1 MLEMLDKM
9 ELSKLELFD
18 EIRKES
24 EISTSDKTLN
34 ESLMSLL
41 KENEIYIT
49 GYDFNVYGSVKRI
62 QSIRTEGLVFG
73 RVKLDF
79 VEIENL
85 ITQLES
91 SDVENVKKA
100 SYKLK
105 MLFRKKFEE
114 LKDEDISEG
123 ITEDFDAF
131 FNKTIYYI
139 KSQKEEQKNS
149 LWNKFAWSLSDDN
162 RSKGIFLNLITYL
175 NTVDNF
181 F

>member
-1 MLEMLDKM
+1 MLEMLDKR
-9 ELSKLELFD
+9 ELSKIELFD
-18 EIRKES
+18 EIRRES

-49 GYDFNVYGSVKRI
+49 GYDFDIYDGVKRI

-73 RVKLDF
+73 RVKLNF

-85 ITQLES
+85 IAQLETT
-91 SDVENVKKA
+91 DVETVKKA

-114 LKDEDISEG
+114 LEYKNISEG

-131 FNKTIYYI
+131 FNRTIYYI
-139 KSQKEEQKNS
+139 KSQKKEQKDS
-149 LWNKFAWSLSDDN
+149 LWNKLAWSLSNDNGSDD
-162 RSKGIFLNLITYL
+162 IFLNIINY
-175 NTVDNF
+175 VKYH
-181 F
+181 